1 MFRNIRISAQILV
14 LTTVSV
20 VAVLALGLLG
30 VRSLTQAADSVYRLD
45 RLVNAQ
51 VELGRV
57 SETVRSGLERTVND
71 VFAGAT
77 TWEDA
82 ARRMGEQR
90 VAFERAWRAAVRSL
104 EESESGNAQS
114 SQSMQ
119 KAVLG
124 VRGAFSDLEGILEAR
139 DRNRLYLYFIND
151 FGDLTAPLFATLKSS
166 QENAIAASRQQL
178 AEAEGTSQKFA
189 TFGLAGTAAGVVLLA
204 LLSTFVFRSI
214 SGRVHRIADTVQ
226 RVSAGDFA
234 ARTGLDTREELGQLA
249 QAFDSLL
256 DERVAAEARLREEN
270 DKLNDA
276 VIGLLGSVARLAQR
290 DLTSRAT
297 VTEDATGPVADAL
310 NLLADETAKVLGQVV
325 GTAHEV
331 AASSNVVKRQS
342 DTVMA
347 VSVKEHDEVEKATQQ
362 LAHAS
367 DAMLR
372 IAKLAKASSDA
383 ADKAIQAT
391 AKAEETVFST
401 VDGITGVRDTIRET
415 EKRIKRLGERSQEI
429 TGVVNL
435 INSIAER
442 THILAL
448 NASMHAAS
456 AGEAGRGFA
465 VVADEVQRL
474 AQSARDATAQ
484 IAALVSSIQTETA
497 DTVATMN
504 EAISKVV
511 AGTQMAE
518 QAGAEMRNTRN
529 STSELV
535 KMVQVIAKDS
545 QSQAAVTHR
554 LRESAEGIRHS
565 TEESFRQLQEQMTHT
580 ERLVDLARALL
591 DAVSVFTL
599 PASAVAGA
607 SHGGADQV
615 VSLEAVREQRVA
627 VGA

>member
-1 MFRNIRISAQILV
+1 M
-14 LTTVSV
+14 
-20 VAVLALGLLG
+20 
-30 VRSLTQAADSVYRLD
+30 
-45 RLVNAQ
+45 
-51 VELGRV
+51 
-57 SETVRSGLERTVND
+57 
-71 VFAGAT
+71 
-77 TWEDA
+77 
-82 ARRMGEQR
+82 
-90 VAFERAWRAAVRSL
+90 
-104 EESESGNAQS
+104 
-114 SQSMQ
+114 
-119 KAVLG
+119 
-124 VRGAFSDLEGILEAR
+124 
-139 DRNRLYLYFIND
+139 
-151 FGDLTAPLFATLKSS
+151 
-166 QENAIAASRQQL
+166 
-178 AEAEGTSQKFA
+178 
-189 TFGLAGTAAGVVLLA
+189 LLA

-347 VSVKEHDEVEKATQQ
+347 VSVNERHEVEKATQQ
-362 LAHAS
+362 LAQAS

-372 IAKLAKASSDA
+372 IAKLAKASSEA

-429 TGVVNL
+429 SGVVNL

-456 AGEAGRGFA
+456 AGEAGRGHAGLFA
-465 VVADEVQRL
+465 L
-474 AQSARDATAQ
+474 
-484 IAALVSSIQTETA
+484 L
-497 DTVATMN
+497 
-504 EAISKVV
+504 
-511 AGTQMAE
+511 
-518 QAGAEMRNTRN
+518 
-529 STSELV
+529 
-535 KMVQVIAKDS
+535 
-545 QSQAAVTHR
+545 THR
-554 LRESAEGIRHS
+554 PPHAAPGPPPATRPVPQHRCWRLPRPTREA
-565 TEESFRQLQEQMTHT
+565 
-580 ERLVDLARALL
+580 
-591 DAVSVFTL
+591 
-599 PASAVAGA
+599 
-607 SHGGADQV
+607 
-615 VSLEAVREQRVA
+615 
-627 VGA
+627 